1 MTNGFRANASG
12 HVLVLL
18 DSVNDWLRR
27 LVGIGSEQCRG
38 QI

>member
-1 MTNGFRANASG
+1 MTDGFRENASG
-12 HVLVLL
+12 HVLL
-18 DSVNDWLRR
+18 DSVNDGLRR